1 MSVVITKED
10 TKKEGIKLLSDLRV
24 FIKDLEN
31 SKDFEDLIKKTKEDL
46 RIAENV
52 AMYLQAKR
60 ENKQDFN
67 SCSWF
72 DKYQSYVMNKT
83 EDAREKLLE
92 AIPSSVSF
100 SPDFE
105 SIEKIF
111 LMLDFEMELNE
122 DLYYDIKRFLCK
134 NFLLIGLK

>member
-1 MSVVITKED
+1 M
-10 TKKEGIKLLSDLRV
+10 LLSDLRNTL
-24 FIKDLEN
+24 KALEDF
-31 SKDFEDLIKKTKEDL
+31 KDFEDLIKKTKEDL

-67 SCSWF
+67 CCSWF

-83 EDAREKLLE
+83 EDEREKLLE

-100 SPDFE
+100 SPDLE
-105 SIEKIF
+105 SIK
-111 LMLDFEMELNE
+111 
-122 DLYYDIKRFLCK
+122 K
-134 NFLLIGLK
+134 NVS